1 MAPRPPQRPR
11 PVDSVGSLSVSA
23 DDTQSMSR
31 AVDTLVDAFNRLKQ
45 SASAP
50 TVNRLTLNV
59 TSPATNIELSLY
71 TDGTDAWFLDGDG
84 NRVQL
89 TSNGAVNAGGGAGTS
104 VPYSTYWYSPIWVA
118 SNVLDTRG
126 PTNDV
131 CRAMY
136 MGRAP
141 VDLSEIGVRWSQ
153 TAGGT
158 ITYAEWGIATGAF
171 VPGSASSLVLRGYVD
186 AATEWA
192 SSGLRQLTIPVTG
205 ADIAADT
212 DIWLCYSV
220 SFSAGAPTIAVSNIT
235 DRLDSNQF
243 LTRAATRIST
253 NLNTAPL
260 AFTAENVT
268 PVTAAF
274 FLT

>member
-1 MAPRPPQRPR
+1 MPVRPPKR
-11 PVDSVGSLSVSA
+11 PVRVDSLGSLDVGDGSKESV
-23 DDTQSMSR
+23 QR
-31 AVDTLVDAFNRLKQ
+31 AIDALIEARGRDKQ
-45 SASAP
+45 AAATP
-50 TVNRLTLNV
+50 TVTRVTMSDAKPV
-59 TSPATNIELSLY
+59 TSIPLSFY
-71 TDGTDAWFLDGDG
+71 TDGTDAYFLDGDG
-84 NRVQL
+84 DRIQL
-89 TSNGAVNAGGGAGTS
+89 TSNGAVNAGGGGGS
-104 VPYSTYWYSPIWVA
+104 SIPYSTYWYSPIWVA

-126 PTNDV
+126 PANDV
-131 CRAMY
+131 CRATY

-141 VDLSEIGVRWSQ
+141 QALTQIGVRWSQ

-158 ITYAEWGIATGAF
+158 ISYAEWGIATGTF
-171 VPGSASSLVLRGYVD
+171 VPGTATSLVLRGFVD
-186 AATEWA
+186 SATEWG
-192 SSGLRQLTIPVTG
+192 SSGLKQKTITVTG
-205 ADIAADT
+205 DAIAAGT

-220 SFSAGAPTIAVSNIT
+220 NFTAGAPTIAVSNLT

-274 FLT
+274 FLI